1 MVKAP
6 LYLLFKNSVKFQVVG
21 VLIKYIIYL
30 LLLLARVQ
38 KIQRQRIV
46 LNPKIELLKSKKCF

>member
-46 LNPKIELLKSKKCF
+46 LNPKIQLLKSKKCF